1 MPGLVFFGRRWGIG
15 SDDFVFPGTFELF
28 IRVTWWI
35 GILVLYS
42 IHKGHFNCTG
52 SVLLNNYLLILLI
65 LLAFI
70 VAALSSVIYTS
81 MQGTISNPGPRKS
94 LPKLL
99 YVRLALYVPEL
110 VWAVVGTVW
119 IANNRANCERAMID
133 AILGT
138 VIVSWVI
145 IVFTVVAVFI
155 FFDPLGRKSVY
166 LADYASRN
174 LESSQSE
181 QLFFNLKKRATR
193 VWEKRIRLLCCCIM
207 QNDDHRVAFTSIAEL
222 FSSYFSDTDLV
233 PSDIAAGLT
242 LLHQEQDKVEHS
254 KDPDEV
260 LTQPPSPPAAELEVE
275 LENAAH
281 YMKFAAAAYGWPY
294 YVMVNPFTG
303 LCKLRGFC
311 CRNSPEQTEIIGSDY
326 LNMHFGSILQTTG
339 LQNRDFIH
347 ISLHNKIFEI
357 PFFVALDHQ
366 KEAIVVAV
374 RGTLSCEDILTDLS
388 ADCESLTLEDVL
400 ENGLVHKGITQAAN
414 YIYRRLVNDG
424 ILNQALG
431 IAPEYKLVV
440 AGHSLGGGVASILSI
455 MLRNSFPN
463 LRCYA
468 FSPPGGLLSKS
479 LADYTKQFIV
489 SVIVGKDIIPR
500 LSMLNLEELKKRIV
514 RIVANCNKPKYQIL
528 LHGCWYEVFGGKPD
542 NFPTELDRRNQDALT
557 QPLLAEENLMAQQSP
572 LYTSLDDNSPLGS
585 SPQYPQLFLPGKVIH
600 IVEEHSTK
608 GWCFSEVKY
617 SANWSRETAFGS
629 ILISP
634 KMITDHWP
642 DTVLRALQSL
652 VQSDTSCISCR
663 SQGEAF

>member
-1 MPGLVFFGRRWGIG
+1 
-15 SDDFVFPGTFELF
+15 
-28 IRVTWWI
+28 
-35 GILVLYS
+35 
-42 IHKGHFNCTG
+42 
-52 SVLLNNYLLILLI
+52 
-65 LLAFI
+65 
-70 VAALSSVIYTS
+70 
-81 MQGTISNPGPRKS
+81 
-94 LPKLL
+94 
-99 YVRLALYVPEL
+99 
-110 VWAVVGTVW
+110 
-119 IANNRANCERAMID
+119 
-133 AILGT
+133 
-138 VIVSWVI
+138 
-145 IVFTVVAVFI
+145 
-155 FFDPLGRKSVY
+155 
-166 LADYASRN
+166 
-174 LESSQSE
+174 
-181 QLFFNLKKRATR
+181 
-193 VWEKRIRLLCCCIM
+193 
-207 QNDDHRVAFTSIAEL
+207 
-222 FSSYFSDTDLV
+222 
-233 PSDIAAGLT
+233 
-242 LLHQEQDKVEHS
+242 
-254 KDPDEV
+254 
-260 LTQPPSPPAAELEVE
+260 
-275 LENAAH
+275 
-281 YMKFAAAAYGWPY
+281 
-294 YVMVNPFTG
+294 MVNPFTG

-400 ENGLVHKGITQAAN
+400 ENGLVHK
-414 YIYRRLVNDG
+414 
-424 ILNQALG
+424 
-431 IAPEYKLVV
+431 EYKLVV
-440 AGHSLGGGVASILSI
+440 AGHSLGGGVASI
-455 MLRNSFPN
+455 F
-463 LRCYA
+463 
-468 FSPPGGLLSKS
+468 KS

-514 RIVANCNKPKYQIL
+514 RMVANCNKPKYQIL

-542 NFPTELDRRNQDALT
+542 NFPTELDGRNQDALT

-652 VQSDTSCISCR
+652 AQSDTSCISCR